1 MKISVR
7 QYAQSLYESVQGR
20 EKSELK
26 SVIENF
32 VCLLAKRRE
41 LGRAEAIVTAFS
53 EIWDKEE
60 GRLQADISTARTID
74 QEAKKSVSAYLQK
87 RSGAKTIE
95 LKERTD
101 AGMLGGF
108 ILRYRDKVVDASL
121 KSSLKSLRSKMA
133 A

>member
-41 LGRAEAIVTAFS
+41 LSRAEAIVTAFS

-121 KSSLKSLRSKMA
+121 KSSLKNLRDKMVA
-133 A
+133 